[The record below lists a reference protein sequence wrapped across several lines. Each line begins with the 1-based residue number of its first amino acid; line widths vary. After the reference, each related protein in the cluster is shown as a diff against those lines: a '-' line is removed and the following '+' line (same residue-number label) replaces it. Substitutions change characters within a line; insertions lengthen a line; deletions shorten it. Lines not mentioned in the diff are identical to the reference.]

1 MIEARNIYKTFR
13 TPDRKEVKALVD
25 FSTQINKGEVV
36 VIIGPSGSGKS
47 TFLRCLNRLEEIDKG
62 EIIIDGVSIYDKE
75 RYLLQQEKERF
86 EAEKA
91 EQARKEEEIA
101 QRQAMLE
108 DIQAQLDQASSE
120 EDSIM
125 NIRYGEIAGLLESM
139 KPVDA
144 GKVMDNL
151 PDYTAA
157 KVLTKMR
164 KREAG
169 RVMNSMSPDK
179 LAKVSQLI
187 TLLRD

>member
-1 MIEARNIYKTFR
+1 MAKILQFIGGFILSFLLIVGLFTGIIWYTKEYTKPPPPEVNIDSLLAAGVL
-13 TPDRKEVKALVD
+13 PDSL
-25 FSTQINKGEVV
+25 
-36 VIIGPSGSGKS
+36 
-47 TFLRCLNRLEEIDKG
+47 
-62 EIIIDGVSIYDKE
+62 SIYDKE

-86 EAEKA
+86 ELEKA
-91 EQARKEEEIA
+91 EQARREEELV

-108 DIQAQLDQASSE
+108 DIQTQLDQASAE

-125 NIRYGEIAGLLESM
+125 NIQYGEVARLLESM
-139 KPVDA
+139 KPIDA

-151 PDYTAA
+151 PDFSAA

-169 RVMNSMSPDK
+169 RVMNSMAPEK

-187 TLLRD
+187 ALMKD

>member
-1 MIEARNIYKTFR
+1 MTKFLQFIGGFILSFLLIVGLFTGIIWYTKEYSKPPPPGVNIDSLLAAGVL
-13 TPDRKEVKALVD
+13 PDSL
-25 FSTQINKGEVV
+25 
-36 VIIGPSGSGKS
+36 
-47 TFLRCLNRLEEIDKG
+47 
-62 EIIIDGVSIYDKE
+62 SIYDKE
-75 RYLLQQEKERF
+75 RYLLQKEKERI
-86 EAEKA
+86 EAEKV
-91 EQARKEEEIA
+91 EQARREEELV

-108 DIQAQLDQASSE
+108 DIQGQLDQAGAE

-151 PDYTAA
+151 PDYSAA

>member
-1 MIEARNIYKTFR
+1 MTKFLQFIGGFILSFLLIVGLFTGIIWYTKEYTPPPQPGVNIDSLLAAGVL
-13 TPDRKEVKALVD
+13 PDSL
-25 FSTQINKGEVV
+25 
-36 VIIGPSGSGKS
+36 
-47 TFLRCLNRLEEIDKG
+47 
-62 EIIIDGVSIYDKE
+62 SIYAKE
-75 RYLLQQEKERF
+75 RYQLRKEKEKI

-91 EQARKEEEIA
+91 EQARKEEELA

-108 DIQAQLDQASSE
+108 DIKAQLDQASAE

-125 NIRYGEIAGLLESM
+125 DIRYGEIAGLLENM

-151 PDYTAA
+151 PDYSAA

-169 RVMNSMSPDK
+169 RVMNSMSPEK

>member
-1 MIEARNIYKTFR
+1 MTKFLQFMGGFILSFLLIVGLFTGIIWYTKEYTEPPPPGVNIDSLLAAGVL
-13 TPDRKEVKALVD
+13 PDSL
-25 FSTQINKGEVV
+25 
-36 VIIGPSGSGKS
+36 
-47 TFLRCLNRLEEIDKG
+47 
-62 EIIIDGVSIYDKE
+62 SIYDKE
-75 RYLLQQEKERF
+75 RYLLQKEKERL

-91 EQARKEEEIA
+91 EQARREEEIA
-101 QRQAMLE
+101 QRRTMLE
-108 DIQAQLDQASSE
+108 DIQSQLDQASAE

-125 NIRYGEIAGLLESM
+125 DIRYGEIASLLENM
-139 KPVDA
+139 KSVDA

-151 PDYTAA
+151 PDFSAA

-169 RVMNSMSPDK
+169 RVMNSMSPEK